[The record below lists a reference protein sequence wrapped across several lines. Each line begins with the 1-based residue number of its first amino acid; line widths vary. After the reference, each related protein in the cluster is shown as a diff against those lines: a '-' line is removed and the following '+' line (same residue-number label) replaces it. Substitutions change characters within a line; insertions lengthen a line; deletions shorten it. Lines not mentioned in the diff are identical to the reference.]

1 MSNPKSPNHRCT
13 FDAFL
18 SFRGTDTRNG
28 FTDHLYRALEVAGI
42 HTFRDDDEI
51 ERGANISVEL
61 QKAIQESR
69 VTIIVFSKDYAS
81 SRWCLDELVT
91 IMDRRETNEHMVM
104 PIFYDVD
111 PSHVRNQTGVF
122 EEAFARHQQRFNK
135 EMDKVEKWR
144 KALRDV
150 ADLGGMVLGDRS
162 ESQFI
167 QEIVEVIGNK
177 LDHTWNRRLRVDPYV
192 VGIDDR
198 VKGLNM
204 WLEDGSSDV
213 GVAVVYGMGGIGKT
227 TIAKIAYNQNFN
239 KFQGSSFLVDIRATS
254 KLPNGLV
261 HLQRNLLSDLQEGK
275 AKKIYSLDEG
285 ITKIKRAI
293 RCKRVLIALDDV
305 DNLEQ
310 FNAILGMR
318 GWLHPGS
325 KIIITTRH
333 ENLLKAHENCAIFK
347 VEGLH
352 EYESLELFS
361 WHAFRQP
368 HPGEG
373 YMDLSRPVVQHCG
386 GVPLALQVL
395 GSSLFGKA
403 ADVWKNALQN
413 LDVITEG
420 KIQKILIISFDSL
433 QDHDK
438 RLFLHIACFFIG
450 KDKDFSTTVLD
461 ECEFA
466 TNIGI
471 QNLVDR
477 CLLIIDGFNKLTM
490 HQLLQDMGRGI
501 IREESPED
509 PGKRTR
515 VWNKDASNVLRK
527 LTGTETI
534 RGLMLNIPMLIKDE
548 SSKIISS
555 GNNRKRFHIED
566 YDGNCSSSRRR
577 LGFFSWQSISSSSTN
592 PFPVSNEIGFKTEA
606 FRRMHN
612 LELLLL
618 DNVKISGGYEDFP
631 KNLIWLSWRGF
642 ALKSIPTNFYLE
654 NLIALDLRNSSLQ
667 HVWKGTRFLPRLKI
681 LNLSHSYG
689 LVTTPDLSGFP
700 NLERLILEDC
710 INLKEVDES
719 IGDLEKLVF
728 LNLKGCKNLMK
739 LPIRISMLRSL
750 QKLILSGCSNLVLPA
765 SMIVKNHSDST
776 PSDMKKLSLL
786 SAVKLW
792 QSIRSWVLP
801 RKNLQLTSASLP
813 QFLKSL
819 NMAYCNLSE
828 IPNDLSS
835 LSSLGYLNLS
845 GNPFLSLS
853 VNMNGLTKLQALWLD
868 YCTNLEMIPE
878 LPPSVRILRLYRC
891 TSLKRVLLNL
901 PDMLETIRYAV
912 LTCENLVEIQNVFK
926 TRPLGSVDIEMIK
939 DIGLFNLESIGS
951 TEVVMHNSLTC
962 TRRKGPL
969 QGLYECG
976 IFSIFLPGSEVPDW
990 FCYKSSMGNSE
1001 LSITI
1006 PPHRNLK
1013 IRGLNACV
1021 VYAQNKG
1028 DEGLTSVPILHIS
1041 NETKGLKWTY
1051 VPVTIGLPKEKE
1063 HMLWLSHW
1071 RFANDELEGGDEIRV
1086 LVRDEIRVS
1095 VGDKID
1101 MLTKEFGIQLVY
1113 EQNNNEGSVTE
1124 DITTMFQ
1131 HDTTTPSSQNQVV
1144 AGDVSALASRFHK
1157 NNKNK
1162 VGGYFICNHLWQI
1175 HIGTRGL
1182 N

>member
-1 MSNPKSPNHRCT
+1 MAATSTQQNASPSSHRCT
-13 FDAFL
+13 YDAFL
-18 SFRGTDTRNG
+18 SFRGRDTRKG
-28 FTDHLYRALEVAGI
+28 FADHLYRALEVAGI

-51 ERGANISVEL
+51 ERGANILAEL

-69 VTIIVFSKDYAS
+69 VSIIVFSKDYAS
-81 SRWCLDELVT
+81 SRWCLDELVM

-111 PSHVRNQTGVF
+111 PSHVRNQTGIF
-122 EEAFARHQQRFNK
+122 EEAFSRHQQRFNK

-150 ADLGGMVLGDRS
+150 ADLGGMVLGDRY

-167 QEIVEVIGNK
+167 QDIFEVIGNK
-177 LDHTWNRRLRVDPYV
+177 LDHTWNRRLRVDPYL
-192 VGIDDR
+192 VGIDNR
-198 VKGLNM
+198 VEGLNM

-227 TIAKIAYNQNFN
+227 TIAKTAYNQNFY
-239 KFQGSSFLVDIRATS
+239 KFQGGSFLADIRATS

-261 HLQRNLLSDLQEGK
+261 HLQRNLLSDLQKGK

-318 GWLHPGS
+318 EWLHPGS

-333 ENLLKAHENCAIFK
+333 EHLLKAHENCAMFN
-347 VEGLH
+347 VEGLL
-352 EYESLELFS
+352 ENESLELFS

-386 GVPLALQVL
+386 GVPLALKVL
-395 GSSLFGKA
+395 GSALFGKA
-403 ADVWKNALQN
+403 VDVWKNALQN

-420 KIQKILIISFDSL
+420 KIEKILRVSFDSL

-450 KDKDFSTTVLD
+450 RHKDFSITVLD
-461 ECEFA
+461 ECGFA

-477 CLLIIDGFNKLTM
+477 CLLIIHGNKLTM

-527 LTGTETI
+527 LTGTATI
-534 RGLMLNIPMLIKDE
+534 KGLMLNIPMLIKDE

-555 GNNRKRFHIED
+555 GSNRKRFHVED

-577 LGFFSWQSISSSSTN
+577 LGFFSWQSISFSSTN
-592 PFPVSNEIGFKTEA
+592 SFPVSNEIGFKTEA

-642 ALKSIPTNFYLE
+642 ALKSLPTNFYLE
-654 NLIALDLRNSSLQ
+654 NLIVLDLRNSSLQ

-681 LNLSHSYG
+681 LNLSHSHG
-689 LVTTPDLSGFP
+689 LVTTPDLSGSP
-700 NLERLILEDC
+700 NLERLILKDC

-728 LNLKGCKNLMK
+728 LNLKDCKNLMK

-765 SMIVKNHSDST
+765 SMIVKNQSDST
-776 PSDMKKLSLL
+776 PSEMKKLSL
-786 SAVKLW
+786 W
-792 QSIRSWVLP
+792 QSMRSWVLP

-819 NMAYCNLSE
+819 DMAYCNLSE
-828 IPNDLSS
+828 IPNDLPSS
-835 LSSLGYLNLS
+835 LSSLERLNLD
-845 GNPFLSLS
+845 GNPFFSLPVNLNGLSKLQRLSLD
-853 VNMNGLTKLQALWLD
+853 M
-868 YCTNLEMIPE
+868 CPNLEMIPE
-878 LPPSVRILRLYRC
+878 LPPSVEALIATRC

-901 PDMLETIRYAV
+901 PDMLPTIRLAV
-912 LTCENLVEIQNVFK
+912 IACENVVEIQNVLK
-926 TRPLGSVDIEMIK
+926 KIPLRNVDIEMIK

-951 TEVVMHNSLTC
+951 TEVEMFDYLTL

-969 QGLYECG
+969 QGLDECG
-976 IFSIFLPGSEVPDW
+976 IFSIFLPGREVPDW

-1006 PPHRNLK
+1006 PPHLNLK

-1021 VYAQNKG
+1021 VYAHDEVDDDKG
-1028 DEGLTSVPILHIS
+1028 RGFYRAPILNIS

-1051 VPVTIGLPKEKE
+1051 VPVTIGFSKEKE

-1086 LVRDEIRVS
+1086 SVRVDEDDIL
-1095 VGDKID
+1095 I
-1101 MLTKEFGIQLVY
+1101 KEFGIQLVY
-1113 EQNNNEGSVTE
+1113 EQNNNEGTVTE
-1124 DITTMFQ
+1124 DRTTMFQ
-1131 HDTTTPSSQNQVV
+1131 HETTTPSNQNHVV
-1144 AGDVSALASRFHK
+1144 AGDVSASASRFHK
-1157 NNKNK
+1157 NNNNK
-1162 VGGYFICNHLWQI
+1162 VGEYFICNHNGWYP
-1175 HIGTRGL
+1175 
-1182 N
+1182 

>member
-1 MSNPKSPNHRCT
+1 MAATSTQQDPSSHRCT
-13 FDAFL
+13 YDAFL
-18 SFRGTDTRNG
+18 SFRGTDTRKG

-51 ERGANISVEL
+51 ERGANILAEL

-69 VTIIVFSKDYAS
+69 VSIIVFSKDYAS

-111 PSHVRNQTGVF
+111 PSHVRNQTGIF

-150 ADLGGMVLGDRS
+150 ADLGGMVLGDRWKGCMS
-162 ESQFI
+162 SQFI
-167 QEIVEVIGNK
+167 QDIVEVIGNK
-177 LDHTWNRRLRVDPYV
+177 MDHTWNRRLRVDPYV
-192 VGIDDR
+192 VGIYYR

-227 TIAKIAYNQNFN
+227 TVAKTAYNQNFY
-239 KFQGSSFLVDIRATS
+239 KFQGSSFLADIRATS

-261 HLQRNLLSDLQEGK
+261 HLQRNLLSDLQKGK
-275 AKKIYSLDEG
+275 EKKIYSLDEG

-318 GWLHPGS
+318 EWLHPGS

-333 ENLLKAHENCAIFK
+333 EHLLKAHENCAMFK
-347 VEGLH
+347 VEGLL
-352 EYESLELFS
+352 ENESLELFS

-420 KIQKILIISFDSL
+420 KIQKILRISFDSL

-534 RGLMLNIPMLIKDE
+534 KGLMLNIPMLIKDE
-548 SSKIISS
+548 SSKIASS
-555 GNNRKRFHIED
+555 GSNRKRFHVED

-577 LGFFSWQSISSSSTN
+577 LGFFSWQSISFSSTN
-592 PFPVSNEIGFKTEA
+592 SFPVSNEIGFKTEA
-606 FRRMHN
+606 FRRMQN

-618 DNVKISGGYEDFP
+618 DNVQVSGGYEDFP

-667 HVWKGTRFLPRLKI
+667 HVWKGTRFLLGLKI
-681 LNLSHSYG
+681 LNLSHSHG
-689 LVTTPDLSGFP
+689 LVTTPDLSGLP
-700 NLERLILEDC
+700 NLERLILKDC
-710 INLKEVDES
+710 INLKE
-719 IGDLEKLVF
+719 IAK
-728 LNLKGCKNLMK
+728 
-739 LPIRISMLRSL
+739 I
-750 QKLILSGCSNLVLPA
+750 
-765 SMIVKNHSDST
+765 
-776 PSDMKKLSLL
+776 
-786 SAVKLW
+786 
-792 QSIRSWVLP
+792 
-801 RKNLQLTSASLP
+801 
-813 QFLKSL
+813 
-819 NMAYCNLSE
+819 
-828 IPNDLSS
+828 S
-835 LSSLGYLNLS
+835 LS
-845 GNPFLSLS
+845 
-853 VNMNGLTKLQALWLD
+853 
-868 YCTNLEMIPE
+868 
-878 LPPSVRILRLYRC
+878 
-891 TSLKRVLLNL
+891 
-901 PDMLETIRYAV
+901 
-912 LTCENLVEIQNVFK
+912 
-926 TRPLGSVDIEMIK
+926 
-939 DIGLFNLESIGS
+939 
-951 TEVVMHNSLTC
+951 
-962 TRRKGPL
+962 
-969 QGLYECG
+969 
-976 IFSIFLPGSEVPDW
+976 
-990 FCYKSSMGNSE
+990 
-1001 LSITI
+1001 
-1006 PPHRNLK
+1006 
-1013 IRGLNACV
+1013 
-1021 VYAQNKG
+1021 
-1028 DEGLTSVPILHIS
+1028 
-1041 NETKGLKWTY
+1041 
-1051 VPVTIGLPKEKE
+1051 
-1063 HMLWLSHW
+1063 
-1071 RFANDELEGGDEIRV
+1071 
-1086 LVRDEIRVS
+1086 
-1095 VGDKID
+1095 
-1101 MLTKEFGIQLVY
+1101 
-1113 EQNNNEGSVTE
+1113 
-1124 DITTMFQ
+1124 FQ
-1131 HDTTTPSSQNQVV
+1131 
-1144 AGDVSALASRFHK
+1144 
-1157 NNKNK
+1157 
-1162 VGGYFICNHLWQI
+1162 
-1175 HIGTRGL
+1175 
-1182 N
+1182 